1 MCFEVCTEF
10 IKSFQDLII
19 NTYIY
24 LHYNVNYRHHFMI
37 VRKIYRRELT
47 FLVKSHYITIS
58 ENLESFSQNMTSTK
72 LIKVLTSFVYFLKKS
87 SKSFENF
94 LKTFCFSPYGNMY
107 LPPKK
112 YPAFKQN
119 LILIQTAFSAPDPYD
134 VLYVGKT
141 V

>member
-1 MCFEVCTEF
+1 
-10 IKSFQDLII
+10 
-19 NTYIY
+19 
-24 LHYNVNYRHHFMI
+24 
-37 VRKIYRRELT
+37 
-47 FLVKSHYITIS
+47 
-58 ENLESFSQNMTSTK
+58 MTSTK

-94 LKTFCFSPYGNMY
+94 PKTFYVSPYGNMY
-107 LPPKK
+107 LPPKKK

-141 V
+141 VWMDISYGYTFALTLL